1 MEYNPFTLRFVGEDE
16 QLETRFLKYYFR
28 NCLTITRV
36 SLLVGL
42 VFYAAFG
49 ILDAVLLPE
58 VKQITWFIRYAIV
71 CPLILFFFLMSF
83 HPNYKKW
90 WQVSFVLII
99 SSAGLGIIY
108 MIVIAPQPVN
118 FSYYA
123 GLILVFIF
131 GYTFF
136 RTRFIWAS
144 ITCWG
149 IVVLY
154 EIVACCIIKAPF
166 SVFVNNNFFF
176 VGANIA
182 GMFACYSIEFSA
194 RRNFYLQ
201 ELLKKEKVTVAE
213 VNQELESKIAE
224 LEKASSEIKTLSGLL
239 PICAKCKKI
248 RDDKGYWSQIEI
260 YIKEHSEAQFT
271 HGLCPECA
279 KELYGDLV
287 DPSDDK

>member
-16 QLETRFLKYYFR
+16 QLEARFLEYYFR
-28 NCLTITRV
+28 DCLTVTRV
-36 SLLVGL
+36 SILVGF

-49 ILDAVLLPE
+49 ILDALLLPE
-58 VKQITWFIRYAIV
+58 VKQTTWFIRYVVV

-83 HPNYKKW
+83 HHNYKKY
-90 WQVSFVLII
+90 WQISFVLII

-149 IVVLY
+149 IVALY
-154 EIVACCIIKAPF
+154 EMVACCVIKAPF

>member
-1 MEYNPFTLRFVGEDE
+1 
-16 QLETRFLKYYFR
+16 
-28 NCLTITRV
+28 
-36 SLLVGL
+36 
-42 VFYAAFG
+42 
-49 ILDAVLLPE
+49 
-58 VKQITWFIRYAIV
+58 
-71 CPLILFFFLMSF
+71 
-83 HPNYKKW
+83 
-90 WQVSFVLII
+90 
-99 SSAGLGIIY
+99 
-108 MIVIAPQPVN
+108 
-118 FSYYA
+118 
-123 GLILVFIF
+123 
-131 GYTFF
+131 
-136 RTRFIWAS
+136 
-144 ITCWG
+144 
-149 IVVLY
+149 
-154 EIVACCIIKAPF
+154 
-166 SVFVNNNFFF
+166 VFVNNNFFF